1 MLSDLAAN
9 QGFGLDDLIVTAAA
23 GLVLLVLI
31 AAVVMAMRPKRPV
44 SARQYDAELFKRR
57 LALDEAGFDC
67 VHDVRIADG
76 RGGALKVDAVV
87 RLPASI
93 ALITSAPPDVAGP
106 VKVHP
111 NAGTWRYIGAE
122 GKISQFV
129 NPVVQ
134 LHGLIHAIRQRYPL
148 VKVRMLTVFP
158 KAAEL
163 GSQPPRIVCL
173 TETLVKSLKDMATE
187 DGAPSQAVDAA
198 WEPLAVTLKN
208 ASSQAARAGAN
219 KTGSGT
225 GTARRRAVS

>member
-1 MLSDLAAN
+1 MLSEIAAS
-9 QGFGLDDLIVTAAA
+9 QGYGLDDLIIAVAA
-23 GLVLLVLI
+23 GLVLLVLM
-31 AAVVMAMRPKRPV
+31 ASVLVAMRPKKPV

-67 VHDVRIADG
+67 VHDVRLNDG
-76 RGGALKVDAVV
+76 RGGVLRVDAVV

-93 ALITSAPPDVAGP
+93 VLITSAPPDVAGP

-111 NAGTWRYIGAE
+111 NAGTWRYLGAE
-122 GKISQFV
+122 GKVAQFV

-134 LHGLIHAIRQRYPL
+134 LHGLIHAIRQRFPL

-163 GSQPPRIVCL
+163 GPQPPRIVCM

-187 DGAPSQAVDAA
+187 DGAPAQAVEAA
-198 WEPLAVTLKN
+198 WDQLAVTLKN
-208 ASSQAARAGAN
+208 ATGQAGKAGAN